1 MNKIEFE
8 VCKLCGSLGS
18 IVNTKN
24 NFICFITTIVV
35 GFLTKPKAE
44 NELVGLVYSLTE
56 KPKETEKK
64 KFGEVFTPMKLVF
77 EMIDKLDEYY
87 KKNNGG
93 KSIFSNK
100 NLKWFDPAN
109 GMGNFPIAIYLRLM
123 EGLKLVIKDEK
134 ERKKH
139 ILENMLYMSELN
151 KKNVLICKQIFDINN
166 EYKLNLYNG
175 DSLDLDTKKEWK
187 IEKFDVIIG
196 NPPYNK
202 GGIRSHTGKQLGEK
216 NETIWTKFIEKSFD
230 WLKSNGFIVFIN
242 PLSWLKKSHSLHNTM
257 LEKYIIWIKLWDNI
271 KSLATINGKI
281 PISLFIL
288 QNKLNIEKKKTEII
302 SEIQSKKI
310 ITLSNEY
317 LNKDYTFEV
326 SKIKIDLSLKS
337 KSPAKLSTQDTTMFV
352 DALENDKKV
361 VYKYQI
367 TTISS
372 SRFNN
377 LKFEPTSSA
386 ATAARLGKAP
396 VDMVMGVLKEH
407 HVKFTN
413 SNKDYPQSAAEFKK
427 QQEEY
432 VKMFNAIKSKV
443 ETNIGSEKDFV
454 SNMTKIFMETPQLA
468 NTKLMQLR
476 FVYEMTK
483 LPKKDMDRI
492 MTKITLLAQKKGEQ
506 FGPFGKLY

>member
-1 MNKIEFE
+1 MATNLSAAELTRQQE
-8 VCKLCGSLGS
+8 LGS
-18 IVNTKN
+18 AWILRRALKDNKTYTTWEDILDDPKYEELGGKKGIYPTVDKEWLQTFFLQQKKMLEEFSNPRFTEFNREYGFMKYISDLVKN
-24 NFICFITTIVV
+24 
-35 GFLTKPKAE
+35 
-44 NELVGLVYSLTE
+44 
-56 KPKETEKK
+56 
-64 KFGEVFTPMKLVF
+64 KFG
-77 EMIDKLDEYY
+77 IS
-87 KKNNGG
+87 KKD
-93 KSIFSNK
+93 S
-100 NLKWFDPAN
+100 WDPAD
-109 GMGNFPIAIYLRLM
+109 IWC
-123 EGLKLVIKDEK
+123 IKDEK
-134 ERKKH
+134 KVISDIERVVKNGE
-139 ILENMLYMSELN
+139 IESIQELN
-151 KKNVLICKQIFDINN
+151 ILLRSLFKQRIVVGVSLKKI
-166 EYKLNLYNG
+166 
-175 DSLDLDTKKEWK
+175 S
-187 IEKFDVIIG
+187 
-196 NPPYNK
+196 
-202 GGIRSHTGKQLGEK
+202 GKQA
-216 NETIWTKFIEKSFD
+216 
-230 WLKSNGFIVFIN
+230 
-242 PLSWLKKSHSLHNTM
+242 
-257 LEKYIIWIKLWDNI
+257 KYEEVNVEDGL
-271 KSLATINGKI
+271 
-281 PISLFIL
+281 
-288 QNKLNIEKKKTEII
+288 
-302 SEIQSKKI
+302 
-310 ITLSNEY
+310 EY